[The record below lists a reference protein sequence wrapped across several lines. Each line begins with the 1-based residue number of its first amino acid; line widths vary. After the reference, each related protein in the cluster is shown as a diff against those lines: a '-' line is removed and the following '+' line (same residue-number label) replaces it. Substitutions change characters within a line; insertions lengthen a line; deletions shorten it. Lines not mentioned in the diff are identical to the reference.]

1 MVYPEHAVQI
11 DSPKEGPG
19 FFLLL
24 LLSKRDQIIYVA
36 LIEKPL
42 IVLNE
47 VFVQICRV
55 FLVAEKNEVS

>member
-1 MVYPEHAVQI
+1 VQI

-24 LLSKRDQIIYVA
+24 LLSKRDQVIYIA

-55 FLVAEKNEVS
+55 FLVAEKDEVS

>member
-1 MVYPEHAVQI
+1 MEI
-11 DSPKEGPG
+11 DSPKQCPG

-24 LLSKRDQIIYVA
+24 LLSKRDQVIYIA

-55 FLVAEKNEVS
+55 FLVAEKDEVS